1 MNIFVTLTLIEFTM
15 VLAMSATS
23 GQGSTLSCNNA
34 RQVFVNMLPY
44 DVEKRLDKDD
54 EDDTRLR
61 ELSSL
66 FARPSI
72 PSLGPG
78 LSRFAA
84 KVSSKSSRSVFKQE
98 LKFVHHFFNEF
109 LHLNNKNVCN
119 FKVRC
124 ALTGSWWIRS

>member
-1 MNIFVTLTLIEFTM
+1 M

-23 GQGSTLSCNNA
+23 GHGSRLSCNNA

-44 DVEKRLDKDD
+44 DVEKRLDKED

-61 ELSSL
+61 EPSSL
-66 FARPSI
+66 LARPSI

-84 KVSSKSSRSVFKQE
+84 KISNCCYYYLRDFHLANVNFENEISQSVFKQE
-98 LKFVHHFFNEF
+98 SSFVLDLLSEF
-109 LHLNNKNVCN
+109 SH
-119 FKVRC
+119 
-124 ALTGSWWIRS
+124 

>member
-1 MNIFVTLTLIEFTM
+1 M

-23 GQGSTLSCNNA
+23 GHGSRLSCNNA

-44 DVEKRLDKDD
+44 DVEKRLDKED

-61 ELSSL
+61 EPSSL
-66 FARPSI
+66 LARPSI

-84 KVSSKSSRSVFKQE
+84 KISNCYYYLSDFHLSNANFQNKSIHSVF
-98 LKFVHHFFNEF
+98 
-109 LHLNNKNVCN
+109 
-119 FKVRC
+119 
-124 ALTGSWWIRS
+124 

>member
-1 MNIFVTLTLIEFTM
+1 M

-23 GQGSTLSCNNA
+23 GHGSRLSCNNA

-44 DVEKRLDKDD
+44 DVENRLDKED

-61 ELSSL
+61 EPSSL
-66 FARPSI
+66 LARPSI

-84 KVSSKSSRSVFKQE
+84 KISNCHYYLSDFHLSNVNFQNKSSHSVFKQE
-98 LKFVHHFFNEF
+98 
-109 LHLNNKNVCN
+109 
-119 FKVRC
+119 
-124 ALTGSWWIRS
+124 

>member
-1 MNIFVTLTLIEFTM
+1 M

-23 GQGSTLSCNNA
+23 GHGSRLSCNNA

-44 DVEKRLDKDD
+44 DVENRLDKED

-61 ELSSL
+61 EPSSL
-66 FARPSI
+66 LARPSI

-84 KVSSKSSRSVFKQE
+84 KISNCYYCLVIFTYPIRIFKTKAIIQFFKQE
-98 LKFVHHFFNEF
+98 
-109 LHLNNKNVCN
+109 
-119 FKVRC
+119 
-124 ALTGSWWIRS
+124 

>member
-1 MNIFVTLTLIEFTM
+1 MAFTM

-23 GQGSTLSCNNA
+23 GHGSRLSCNKA

-44 DVEKRLDKDD
+44 DVEKRLDKED

-61 ELSSL
+61 EPSSL
-66 FARPSI
+66 LARPSV

-84 KVSSKSSRSVFKQE
+84 KNIKLLLLLS
-98 LKFVHHFFNEF
+98 
-109 LHLNNKNVCN
+109 
-119 FKVRC
+119 
-124 ALTGSWWIRS
+124 T

>member
-1 MNIFVTLTLIEFTM
+1 MITSVTLILIAFTM
-15 VLAMSATS
+15 VLAISATS

-54 EDDTRLR
+54 EEDTRLR
-61 ELSSL
+61 EPSSL

-84 KVSSKSSRSVFKQE
+84 KVSTKSSQSVFKRE
-98 LKFVHHFFNEF
+98 VSFVHHVFNEF
-109 LHLNNKNVCN
+109 LHCNDKN
-119 FKVRC
+119 
-124 ALTGSWWIRS
+124 